1 MIQETVLSRS
11 LRVMFAGGLALGMHA
26 AMAQD
31 SANDASMQ
39 RVEITGSSIKRIAAE
54 SSLPVQ
60 SFSQKDVKK
69 SGVTTVTDFIQQ
81 IPAMQGFSVAADS
94 VGGGGGV
101 TTASIHDIG
110 AAYTLVLLN
119 GRRVAPSNSGTT
131 IDLNS
136 IPLSA
141 IEPVEVLTDGAS
153 ALYGADAIAGVVN
166 FILKKGASP
175 WEVNAKFNSPQ
186 KSGGTSNSFSISKG
200 FGDYEGRRLRR
211 AADADHQ
218 KARTD
223 QLDPL

>member
-60 SFSQKDVKK
+60 SFSQKDIKK

-94 VGGGGGV
+94 VGGGGGGV

-141 IEPVEVLTDGAS
+141 IERVEVLTDGAS

-186 KSGGTSNSFSISKG
+186 KSGGKSNSLQHQQG
-200 FGDYEGRRLRR
+200 LRRL
-211 AADADHQ
+211 
-218 KARTD
+218 
-223 QLDPL
+223 